1 MMRWFAVVVAGLLAL
16 VVTQGAYATATH
28 QDGCTSSSTVVCTMA
43 GGAAAGDAAMF
54 FVTTSASVTVSSFTD
69 DKADSCTVVDQ
80 KPGGAV
86 ISTTSVYCLNLTA
99 AATVFT
105 ATLSGASAIKVIAGD
120 RYSGVVASGALD
132 QHTGQKQ
139 TTPGTGANAIT
150 STSVTP
156 TLSGELVYAG
166 SVNSTGVVGA
176 GTIASGTGFTTQ
188 QTIVDL
194 LRTESLVQG
203 SAGAQAGTFTAGSAS
218 DSFNSLVMTFTT
230 GEQASKIAS
239 FAVLNGIDER
249 LTKVVAFAVLN
260 GSQEAA
266 AKLTSFVVLCTPPGV
281 GTCPALPSRSHLLF
295 GIGH

>member
-1 MMRWFAVVVAGLLAL
+1 MMRWFAVVGAGLLAL
-16 VVTQGAYATATH
+16 VVTRGAYATATH

-120 RYSGVVASGALD
+120 RYSGVVALD

-166 SVNSTGVVGA
+166 SVNSTGAGGA

-218 DSFNSLVMTFTT
+218 DSFNSLVMTFKT

-249 LTKVVAFAVLN
+249 LAKIVAFAVLN

-266 AKLTSFVVLCTPPGV
+266 AKLTSFAVLCTPPGV